1 VVHHLRRMMVCVN
14 WNGLLVPLVVAAA
27 ELKGR
32 ARLRREAVAGC

>member
-1 VVHHLRRMMVCVN
+1 MVYHLRRMMVCVDRN
-14 WNGLLVPLVVAAA
+14 VLLVPLVVAAA